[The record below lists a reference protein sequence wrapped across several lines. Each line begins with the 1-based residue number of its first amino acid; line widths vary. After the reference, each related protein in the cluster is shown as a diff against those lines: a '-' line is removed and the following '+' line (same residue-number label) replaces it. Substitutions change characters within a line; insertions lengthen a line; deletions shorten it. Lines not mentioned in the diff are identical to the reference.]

1 MSLTKISDMVN
12 NTSTINTIRV
22 RLKMSLASH
31 FHFFAH
37 AFMNGYMYSMFN
49 VCFNFQTLESFIN
62 ASSVIDKP

>member
-1 MSLTKISDMVN
+1 MRCTTISDIVN

-37 AFMNGYMYSMFN
+37 AFMNGYMYSMSN
-49 VCFNFQTLESFIN
+49 VIFKSLD
-62 ASSVIDKP
+62 A

>member
-1 MSLTKISDMVN
+1 MRYTEILDKVN
-12 NTSTINTIRV
+12 NTETIDTIRV

-49 VCFNFQTLESFIN
+49 VIFKSLD
-62 ASSVIDKP
+62 A